1 MKPLDRIDFTHR
13 NLAFVFLLGWV
24 AACSTTGIATAA
36 TIFESATLGPTG
48 IPFSDLTSGAVPATN
63 VSSAVYTGVRFEL
76 TQPVITSQ
84 IGGHFVERTSGTF
97 FGAIVALDGENDFP
111 DSGDFSTSDFLGETL
126 LTFPNPSGEVL
137 GDLSL
142 SLEPGW
148 YALVFGSG
156 LFDATG
162 EGAVLRNGVDI
173 GDPTYIGF
181 QPGSGVAWIN
191 RVTTLNRRFVITG
204 DIVPEPTSIVFAIS
218 ASLFAL
224 LHRRPY

>member
-1 MKPLDRIDFTHR
+1 MKPLDRKDFAHR

-24 AACSTTGIATAA
+24 VACSTTGVATAA
-36 TIFESATLGPTG
+36 IIFESGTLGPTG
-48 IPFSDLTSGAVPATN
+48 IPFSDLVSGAVPSTN
-63 VSSAVYTGVRFEL
+63 VKDVVFTGVRFHL
-76 TQPVITSQ
+76 SQPVITSQ
-84 IGGHFVERTSGTF
+84 IGGHFVERGPGTF
-97 FGAIVALDGENDFP
+97 FGAIVALGDENDFP
-111 DSGDFSTSDFLGETL
+111 DSGDFSTSDFLGQTL
-126 LTFPNPSGEVL
+126 LTFPHPSDEVF

-142 SLEPGW
+142 SLDPGW